1 MLEHGRVPERG
12 EEDSREQVVLALVQ
26 PFEEFSLYMPWG
38 RRVLEGLEQEV
49 GNIDFHIKELA
60 KGLLN
65 CEFLV

>member
-1 MLEHGRVPERG
+1 M
-12 EEDSREQVVLALVQ
+12 LALVQ
-26 PFEEFSLYMPWG
+26 PFEEFSLYVPWG

-49 GNIDFHIKELA
+49 GNVDFHIKELA